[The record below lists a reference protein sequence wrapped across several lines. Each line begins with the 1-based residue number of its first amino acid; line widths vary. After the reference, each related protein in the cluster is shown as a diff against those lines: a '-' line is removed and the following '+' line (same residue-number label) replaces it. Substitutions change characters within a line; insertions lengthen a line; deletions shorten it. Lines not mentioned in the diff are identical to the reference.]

1 MSAERAP
8 WLLLSLGDP
17 AGIGPEVLLKAARR
31 WLDAE
36 RPAGLAL
43 TAPLALVQA
52 QCRQLGLDLPLLEA
66 HTLPTEA
73 PRALLVLGW
82 EAGPGGPAEAPAWSA
97 TAEPE
102 RCASRAGG
110 LASWASLARAA
121 SLVLEQPERR
131 ALVTAPV
138 NKHSLKLADFRWP
151 GHTEYLGW
159 LCGVADP
166 LMWLTSPRLSVGLV
180 SNHDPVAGL
189 AAAVTPERVAAK
201 ISLALDYVGRRF
213 PGEELVVLGLNPHA
227 GDGGTLGR
235 EEVEWLG
242 PLVAGLRARGLPVR
256 GPLPA
261 DGALARGQG
270 RFLAMYHDQ
279 GLPVF
284 KLVAGAEG
292 VNATLGLPL
301 IRTSPDHGTAF
312 DLAGQGRADEG
323 SQLSALEEALLLL
336 NGDAPC

>member
-1 MSAERAP
+1 MSAGSAP

-31 WLDAE
+31 WLAAE

-43 TAPLALVQA
+43 TAPLAVVQD
-52 QCRQLGLDLPLLEA
+52 QCRQLGLDLPLIEA
-66 HTLPTEA
+66 RTVPAKA
-73 PRALLVLGW
+73 PRALLALGW
-82 EAGPGGPAEAPAWSA
+82 DAVPGGPAATPAWPA
-97 TAEPE
+97 MLPE

-121 SLVLEQPERR
+121 SLVLEQPDHR

-138 NKHSLKLADFRWP
+138 NKHSLALADFRWP

-180 SNHDPVAGL
+180 SNHDPVAAL

-201 ISLALDYVGRRF
+201 ITLALEYMGRRF

-292 VNATLGLPL
+292 VNATLGLPMV
-301 IRTSPDHGTAF
+301 RTSPDHGTAF

-323 SQLSALEEALLLL
+323 SHLSALEEALLLL
-336 NGDAPC
+336 IGDAPC